1 MSDAVEILLSVDDQ
15 ASEAVS
21 KAANKVNS
29 VERDVAKAK
38 PSVMGLEKAGRTA
51 GDAIGRIGDSLDVP
65 ELGRAAGAI
74 GGIAEQLQNA
84 KEASEGMKLGVVG
97 TAGVVGG
104 VAASAFAIGRAF
116 GDVVFQTTAWEEK
129 LKSGLDVMQQ
139 LESRRGRMA
148 QQSFQDRLSRLDATS
163 APDTAYV
170 ELIRDLKREA
180 EGVSRN
186 LAAEVTRLDG
196 MTSAYYTF
204 VDTFSKQLAEANI
217 RSFQTQ
223 LEQLKEQENQ
233 VERILTVERELTK
246 ERERKSRAESEAKFI
261 KQLQDE
267 LELLT
272 ASADEQ
278 DRIIAA
284 RNAASIEGQAAIE
297 MLLQAKRSAQQEVE
311 KAIIKSDQVKQVT
324 AKPRAMQER
333 PNQLDAFESR
343 LLTRGPSQPS
353 SEETKTLKQ
362 ILQELKDQKKLQ
374 EKTTQDLSMLIRNP
388 LVIGAPGGRR

>member
-1 MSDAVEILLSVDDQ
+1 MSDAVEVLLSVDDQ
-15 ASEAVS
+15 ASGAVQ
-21 KAANKVNS
+21 KAAAKVNAVDTS
-29 VERDVAKAK
+29 AKAAK
-38 PSVMGLEKAGRTA
+38 PNVMQLEKAGRTA

-84 KEASEGMKLGVVG
+84 KEASEGMKLGFIG

-129 LKSGLDVMQQ
+129 LKSGLEVMQQ

-148 QQSFQDRLSRLDATS
+148 QQSFQDQLSRLDATS
-163 APDTAYV
+163 APDTAYL

-186 LAAEVTRLDG
+186 LAAEVAKLDG

-261 KQLQDE
+261 QQLQEE
-267 LELLT
+267 LELMT
-272 ASADEQ
+272 ASAEEQ

-284 RNAASIEGQAAIE
+284 RNAATIEGQAAIE

-311 KAIIKSDQVKQVT
+311 KAVAKSEQVKKVVE
-324 AKPRAMQER
+324 KPRVVQDR
-333 PNQLDAFESR
+333 FTQLDAFESR
-343 LLTRGPSQPS
+343 LLTRGPGQPT
-353 SEETKTLKQ
+353 SEETKTLRE
-362 ILQELKDQKKLQ
+362 ILRELKDQKKLQ